1 MLVTIIASIVA
12 FGLLIFFH
20 ELGHFL
26 MAKKVGI
33 RVEKFSLGF
42 GPELIGFTKGD
53 TRYCLS
59 AIPFGGFVKMS
70 GENDITKTL
79 PWDFNAKSV
88 WERILVVFF
97 GPFFNFILAFLLFT
111 IVFMAGVAS
120 VDVNSTVIGKVS
132 EGYPAQAAGLRTG
145 DQILEINDTKM
156 NGWQDVQG
164 TIQKNIDNGIKIK
177 ILREGKQQ
185 EFNVVSKMD
194 SKDKRKIIGIGPKE
208 TMKKMNFFEAAWEG
222 LTHTFI
228 LSWVILKGLFL
239 VIFGKVKADIAG
251 PVGIVQMLGSQ
262 ASYGITSLLY
272 FIGFLSV
279 NLGIINLFPL
289 PIPILDGGVILFLII
304 EKITGKPLSEKNR
317 QLLEQVGIALLLA
330 LMVYATFKDIIRIR
344 APWK

>member
-1 MLVTIIASIVA
+1 MLITIIASIVA

-33 RVEKFSLGF
+33 KVEKFSLGF

-53 TRYCLS
+53 TRYSFS

-79 PWDFNAKSV
+79 PWDYNAKSV

-97 GPFFNFILAFLLFT
+97 GPFFNFILAFLLFA
-111 IVFMAGVAS
+111 IVFMIGVAS
-120 VDVNSTVIGKVS
+120 VDVNSTVIGKIS
-132 EGYPAQAAGLRTG
+132 KGFPAEIVGLKPG
-145 DQILEINDTKM
+145 DQIIKINNVEVKD
-156 NGWQDVQG
+156 WQDVQG
-164 TIQKNIDNGIKIK
+164 TIQKNIDNGMKIE
-177 ILREGKQQ
+177 ILRDGKQQ
-185 EFNVVSKMD
+185 GFDISPKLDAKEN
-194 SKDKRKIIGIGPKE
+194 RKIIGISPKE
-208 TMKKMNFFEAAWEG
+208 TIKKMNFFEAVWEG
-222 LTHTFI
+222 FAHTFI
-228 LSWVILKGLFL
+228 LSWAILKGLFL

-289 PIPILDGGVILFLII
+289 PIPILDGGVIFFLVI

-317 QLLEQVGIALLLA
+317 QFLEQVGIALLIS
-330 LMVYATFKDIIRIR
+330 LMVYATFKDIIRLKT
-344 APWK
+344 PWK